1 MIDITLTP
9 ASFDVETVRA
19 DFPLLSR
26 KVRGRP
32 LVYLDSAN
40 TTQKPEAVIRASDR
54 FYRETNANIHR
65 STYRLSEEA
74 TTAYEGAREK
84 VRRFLNAAS
93 TREVVFTR
101 GTTEAINL
109 LASSFGQA
117 FVKVGDEV
125 LITGMEHHSNIV
137 PWQLLCERTGARLRV
152 LPIDDRGDLVL
163 EELDALL
170 TERTRILGVVH
181 VSNALGTVNPVKE
194 IVARAHAKGV
204 PVLVDAAQ
212 SLPHLGVDVADL
224 GCDFLAFSGHKV
236 YGPTGIGV
244 LWGKEEW
251 LEKLPPYQGGGDMIA
266 SVSFEKTTYAEL
278 PARLEAG
285 TGNLAGGVALGTAL
299 DYVTAIG
306 LERIAAHERALL
318 AHATERL
325 SEIPGL
331 RIVGTAREKAGVV
344 SFVLEDVHP
353 HDVGT
358 ILDQEGICI
367 RTGHHCAQPVMARYD
382 LPATA
387 RASFGLYNTI
397 EEVDALA
404 AGLGKVREVFGS

>member
-117 FVKVGDEV
+117 FVKAGDEV

>member
-9 ASFDVETVRA
+9 AAFDVETVRA
-19 DFPLLSR
+19 DFPILSR

-40 TTQKPEAVIRASDR
+40 TTQKPEAVVRASDR

-117 FVKVGDEV
+117 FVKAGDEV

-244 LWGKEEW
+244 LWGTEEW

-367 RTGHHCAQPVMARYD
+367 RTGHHCAQPVMTRYD

-387 RASFGLYNTI
+387 RASFGLYNTL
-397 EEVDALA
+397 EEVDALV

>member
-19 DFPLLSR
+19 DFPILSR
-26 KVRGRP
+26 KVRGRS

-117 FVKVGDEV
+117 FVKAGDEV

-244 LWGKEEW
+244 LWGKEAW

-299 DYVTAIG
+299 DYVNAIG

-325 SEIPGL
+325 SEVPGL

-344 SFVLEDVHP
+344 SFVLDDVHP

-387 RASFGLYNTI
+387 RASFGLYNTL
-397 EEVDALA
+397 EEVDALVD
-404 AGLGKVREVFGS
+404 GLRKVREVFGA

>member
-9 ASFDVETVRA
+9 ATFDVETVRA
-19 DFPLLSR
+19 DFPILSR

-117 FVKVGDEV
+117 FVKAGDEV

-152 LPIDDRGDLVL
+152 LPIDDRGELVL

-299 DYVTAIG
+299 DYVTTIG

-325 SEIPGL
+325 SEVPGL

-344 SFVLEDVHP
+344 SFVLDDVHP

-387 RASFGLYNTI
+387 RASFGLYNTL
-397 EEVDALA
+397 EEVDALVD
-404 AGLGKVREVFGS
+404 GLRKVREVFGA

>member
-19 DFPLLSR
+19 DFPILSR

-117 FVKVGDEV
+117 FVKAGDEV

-152 LPIDDRGDLVL
+152 LPIDDRGELVL

-367 RTGHHCAQPVMARYD
+367 RTGHHCAQPVMKRYD

-397 EEVDALA
+397 EEVDALV